1 MISKLIDFFF
11 LNMGVSKLI
20 TSYLKSHPEI
30 WEDNKGCVKLR
41 LGSIEILGDMVF
53 MNHEEI
59 PLGIIPARR
68 IKREVK
74 RLIRNRHGV

>member
-1 MISKLIDFFF
+1 MISKLLDFFF

-30 WEDNKGCVKLR
+30 WEANKGCVKLR

-59 PLGIIPARR
+59 PLGVFPARR
-68 IKREVK
+68 IKRAVK
-74 RLIRNRHGV
+74 KFVRIRYGV